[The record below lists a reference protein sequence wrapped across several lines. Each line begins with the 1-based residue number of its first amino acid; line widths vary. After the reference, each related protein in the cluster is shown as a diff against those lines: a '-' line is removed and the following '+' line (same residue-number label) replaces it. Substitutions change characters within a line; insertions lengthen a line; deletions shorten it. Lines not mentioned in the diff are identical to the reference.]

1 MQKADRSFSLRASWF
16 QIRKKKRYSVDGLMM
31 FSCKG
36 IQGMDLREISVL
48 NFGGDHR
55 LFLGCS
61 LSGYKDSMQGFSGLG
76 VCVFALKVFG
86 LWQRLLGVIYF
97 LLMGS
102 SCGRLFSV
110 SCDAFRWGVSALM
123 TSRGDEG
130 VVLSLFGVLGGGY

>member
-1 MQKADRSFSLRASWF
+1 
-16 QIRKKKRYSVDGLMM
+16 MM

-86 LWQRLLGVIYF
+86 LWQRLLGIIYF

-110 SCDAFRWGVSALM
+110 SCDAFWWGVSALM

>member
-1 MQKADRSFSLRASWF
+1 MQKADRSVSLRASWF
-16 QIRKKKRYSVDGLMM
+16 QIRKKQRYSVDGLMM

-102 SCGRLFSV
+102 SCGRLFSA
-110 SCDAFRWGVSALM
+110 SCDAFR
-123 TSRGDEG
+123 
-130 VVLSLFGVLGGGY
+130 

>member
-16 QIRKKKRYSVDGLMM
+16 QIRKKQRYSVDGLMM

-48 NFGGDHR
+48 NVGGDHR

-86 LWQRLLGVIYF
+86 LWQRLLGIIYF
-97 LLMGS
+97 L
-102 SCGRLFSV
+102 V